1 MFENT
6 SRGTKVK
13 IQKLHQKE
21 LTSIQSFCKYTF
33 KIYFTLVFSIT
44 TGKKLKQIQLEI
56 IIRKCFRKVI
66 INLSF
71 L

>member
-1 MFENT
+1 MFEST

-13 IQKLHQKE
+13 IQNLHQKE

-33 KIYFTLVFSIT
+33 IILFTLVFSIT
-44 TGKKLKQIQLEI
+44 TGKKRKQIQLEI
-56 IIRKCFRKVI
+56 FIRTCFRKVI

>member
-13 IQKLHQKE
+13 IQNLHQKE

-33 KIYFTLVFSIT
+33 IILFTLVFSIT
-44 TGKKLKQIQLEI
+44 TDKKRKQIQLEI
-56 IIRKCFRKVI
+56 FIRTCVRKVI

>member
-1 MFENT
+1 MFEST

-33 KIYFTLVFSIT
+33 IILFTLVFSIT
-44 TGKKLKQIQLEI
+44 TGKKRKQIQLEI
-56 IIRKCFRKVI
+56 FIREHVSGRS
-66 INLSF
+66 L
-71 L
+71 

>member
-13 IQKLHQKE
+13 IQNLHQKE

-33 KIYFTLVFSIT
+33 IILFTLVFSIT
-44 TGKKLKQIQLEI
+44 TDKKRKQIQLERF
-56 IIRKCFRKVI
+56 IRTCVRKVI

>member
-1 MFENT
+1 MFEST

-33 KIYFTLVFSIT
+33 KILFILVFSIT
-44 TGKKLKQIQLEI
+44 TAEKRKQI
-56 IIRKCFRKVI
+56 
-66 INLSF
+66 
-71 L
+71 

>member
-13 IQKLHQKE
+13 IQNLHQKE

-33 KIYFTLVFSIT
+33 IILFTLVFSIT
-44 TGKKLKQIQLEI
+44 TDKKRKQIQLEI
-56 IIRKCFRKVI
+56 FIKTCVRKVI

>member
-1 MFENT
+1 MFEST

-33 KIYFTLVFSIT
+33 KILFTLVFSIAT
-44 TGKKLKQIQLEI
+44 AEKRKQIQLEI
-56 IIRKCFRKVI
+56 FIRTCFRKLI